1 MTSVALDSHG
11 FPQGSGIF
19 ETIKTVKG
27 APIALGRHMRRA
39 LESALELGI
48 AIPSEDFIRDEMIR
62 VLAENPHDVG
72 RMRICFGKNIF
83 HITHDSYAELKEPAR
98 LNFHTQTVIGS
109 VHKHFPYA
117 DRFALIDAATDEG
130 FHDSILFNEKN
141 EITETAVS
149 NLVFYIEGEWV
160 TPPISSGILPGV
172 IRAISVE
179 NCGVKVR
186 PIHVSEIPEVES
198 GFLLSSLRIAQPIS
212 HIGDMKL
219 KIGDASRL
227 LEEQIR
233 TNCKPVSVG

>member
-1 MTSVALDSHG
+1 MSSVALDSHG

-19 ETIKTVKG
+19 ETIKTVNG

-48 AIPSEDFIRDEMIR
+48 AIPSEDFIRVEIVR
-62 VLAENPHDVG
+62 VLAEYPHDLG
-72 RMRICFGKNIF
+72 RLRICFGKDIF
-83 HITHDSYAELKEPAR
+83 HITHDSYAELTEPAR

-109 VHKHFPYA
+109 AHKLFPYD
-117 DRFALIDAATDEG
+117 DRFALIDAANDEG

-149 NLVFYIEGEWV
+149 NLAFYIGGEWV
-160 TPPISSGILPGV
+160 TPPITSGILPGV
-172 IRAISVE
+172 IRAIAIE
-179 NCGVKVR
+179 ECKVR
-186 PIHVSEIPEVES
+186 VRPVHVSEIPEVES

-219 KIGDASRL
+219 KIGDASRV

-233 TNCKPVSVG
+233 ANCKPVSVG

>member
-1 MTSVALDSHG
+1 MSSVALDSHG

-19 ETIKTVKG
+19 ETIKTVNG

-48 AIPSEDFIRDEMIR
+48 TIPSEDFIREEMIR
-62 VLAENPHDVG
+62 VLVENPHDVG
-72 RMRICFGKNIF
+72 RMRICFGEDIF

-109 VHKHFPYA
+109 VHKLFPYA
-117 DRFALIDAATDEG
+117 DRFALIDAANDEG

-149 NLVFYIEGEWV
+149 NLAFYIGGEWV
-160 TPPISSGILPGV
+160 TPPITSGILPGV
-172 IRAISVE
+172 IRAIAIE
-179 NCGVKVR
+179 ECKVR
-186 PIHVSEIPEVES
+186 VRAIHVSEIPEVES

-219 KIGDASRL
+219 KIGDASRV
-227 LEEQIR
+227 LEQQIR
-233 TNCKPVSVG
+233 ANCKPVSVG

>member
-1 MTSVALDSHG
+1 MSSVALDSHG

-19 ETIKTVKG
+19 ETIKTVNG

-48 AIPSEDFIRDEMIR
+48 AIPSEDFIRDEIVR
-62 VLAENPHDVG
+62 VLAEYPHDIG
-72 RMRICFGKNIF
+72 RLRICFGKDIF
-83 HITHDSYAELKEPAR
+83 HITHDSYAELTEPAR

-109 VHKHFPYA
+109 AHKLFPYD
-117 DRFALIDAATDEG
+117 DRFALIDAANDEG

-149 NLVFYIEGEWV
+149 NLAFYIGGEWV
-160 TPPISSGILPGV
+160 TPPITSGILPGV
-172 IRAISVE
+172 IRAIAIE
-179 NCGVKVR
+179 ECKVR
-186 PIHVSEIPEVES
+186 VRPVHVSEIPEVES

-219 KIGDASRL
+219 KIGDASRV

-233 TNCKPVSVG
+233 ANCKPVSVG

>member
-1 MTSVALDSHG
+1 
-11 FPQGSGIF
+11 
-19 ETIKTVKG
+19 
-27 APIALGRHMRRA
+27 MRRA

-72 RMRICFGKNIF
+72 RMRICFGKDIF
-83 HITHDSYAELKEPAR
+83 HITHDSYVELTEPAR
-98 LNFHTQTVIGS
+98 LNFHTQTNIGA
-109 VHKHFPYA
+109 VHKLFPY
-117 DRFALIDAATDEG
+117 DHRLALIDAANDEG

-149 NLVFYIEGEWV
+149 NLVFYIGREWV

-198 GFLLSSLRIAQPIS
+198 GFLLSSLRITQPVS
-212 HIGDMKL
+212 HIGEMKL
-219 KIGDASRL
+219 KIGDASRV

-233 TNCKPVSVG
+233 ANCKPVSVG